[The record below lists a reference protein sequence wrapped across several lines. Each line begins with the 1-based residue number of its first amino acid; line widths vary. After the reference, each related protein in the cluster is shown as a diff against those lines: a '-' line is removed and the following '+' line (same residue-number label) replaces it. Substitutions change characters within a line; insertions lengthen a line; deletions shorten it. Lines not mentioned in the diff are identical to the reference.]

1 MTAFARSYAQAFLQ
15 TAPKDYDV
23 ERFLEGAAAIRDA
36 LAQDARLKAFF
47 SSPAVPLPAKSGAL
61 AQLAARAGVDPFGT
75 RLLNL
80 VLAHRRILGL
90 SEILSAIREQSD
102 RAAGV
107 VAARVTVAAPVDEA
121 EQARIAEALGRSV
134 KRRVRLKMDVDER
147 ILGGF
152 VAQVGSE
159 IFDASVRH
167 AVERFQKQTKE
178 GENARA

>member
-15 TAPKDYDV
+15 AAPQGYDM
-23 ERFLEGAAAIRDA
+23 ERFLEAAGAIRDA
-36 LAQDARLKAFF
+36 LAQNPRLKAFV
-47 SSPAVPLPAKSGAL
+47 SSPAVPLPAKSGVL
-61 AQLAARAGVDPFGT
+61 EKLAARAGLDVFGT
-75 RLLNL
+75 RLLA
-80 VLAHRRILGL
+80 VALAHGRILAL

-102 RAAGV
+102 RAGGV

-121 EQARIAEALGRSV
+121 QRARIAEALARSV
-134 KRRVRLKMDVDER
+134 KRRVRLKVDVDET

-152 VAQVGSE
+152 VAQIGSE

-178 GENARA
+178 NARG